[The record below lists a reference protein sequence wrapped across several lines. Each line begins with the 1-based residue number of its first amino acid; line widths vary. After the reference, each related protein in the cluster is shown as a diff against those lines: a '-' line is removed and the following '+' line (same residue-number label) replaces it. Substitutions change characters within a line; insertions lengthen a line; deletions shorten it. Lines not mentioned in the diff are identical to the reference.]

1 MSIHFMEK
9 HAQQIDEAFAAAS
22 VTERAVNTHY
32 DFTGVR
38 TVKVHSVPTVPMGDY
53 QAAGMSRYGTP
64 AELEDAVQELTLV
77 PDRAFS
83 FVVDKGASEDDAALN
98 AGAALRR
105 QIDQQ
110 ITPEVDRYRFAK
122 MAAGAAIVTYG
133 TLKGTG
139 AAGPYER
146 LLDMQSAMDDQ
157 GVPRAGR
164 VLFVNSAFYKALK
177 LDQNFIKA
185 GDVAQGMLTTGQ
197 IGEVDGLPVFR
208 DEGRMPAGVDALI
221 AHPEATT
228 APWKLSEYKQ
238 HMDPPGLSGVLVE
251 GRNRYDAF
259 VLDRKRGALAAHR
272 SAKLTLDAV
281 CEAGET
287 GKTHLKKVL
296 GASVLDGSARVPMG
310 TLCVRTSE
318 SAIAEKALGDD
329 LSDEQTY
336 VPVELGQDFAA
347 ASGAK
352 LRVYLKDQN
361 GRLIG
366 ESAQLTAAV
375 GA

>member
-1 MSIHFMEK
+1 MAIHYMEK

-22 VTERAVNTHY
+22 VTERAVNANY

-53 QAAGMSRYGTP
+53 QAAGMNRYGVP
-64 AELEDAVQELTLV
+64 AELEDSVQELTLT

-83 FVVDKGASEDDAALN
+83 FIVDKGSSEDDAALN

-110 ITPEVDRYRFAK
+110 ITPEVDRYRFAR
-122 MAAGAAIVTYG
+122 MAAGAKTVTYG
-133 TLKGTG
+133 PVKGTG
-139 AAGPYER
+139 ATGPYER
-146 LLDMQSAMDDQ
+146 LLDLQAAMDDD
-157 GVPRAGR
+157 GVPREGR
-164 VLFVNSAFYKALK
+164 VLFVTSAFYKALK
-177 LDQNFIKA
+177 LDANFIKA
-185 GDVAQGMLTTGQ
+185 GDVAQGMLRTGQ
-197 IGEVDGLPVFR
+197 IGEVDGLPVYR
-208 DEGRMPAGVDALI
+208 DEGRMPAGVEALI

-238 HMDPPGLSGVLVE
+238 HMDPPGVSGVLVE

-272 SAKLTLDAV
+272 SAKLSLAPV
-281 CEAGET
+281 NEAG
-287 GKTHLKKVL
+287 GKGATRFPDVGGAAVL
-296 GASVLDGSARVPMG
+296 EGSARVPMG
-310 TLCVRTSE
+310 ALCVRVSDA
-318 SAIAEKALGDD
+318 AIADKALGDD
-329 LSDEQTY
+329 LSDLNTY
-336 VPVELGQDFAA
+336 PEFELGEDIACAA
-347 ASGAK
+347 GSK
-352 LRVYLKDQN
+352 VRVYLKDQN